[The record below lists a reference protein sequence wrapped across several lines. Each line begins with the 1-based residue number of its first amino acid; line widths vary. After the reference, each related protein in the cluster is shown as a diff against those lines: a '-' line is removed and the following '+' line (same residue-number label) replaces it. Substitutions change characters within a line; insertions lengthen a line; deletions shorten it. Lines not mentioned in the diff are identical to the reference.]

1 MDATEACV
9 AVSVF
14 HLSEDAVARVVDR
27 SVVAV
32 AAPELKVVTLGDL
45 SYPCIQVLRPDT
57 LVVDGRTLKS
67 TFARPE
73 MRVTAFDS

>member
-1 MDATEACV
+1 MDSGEGCV

-14 HLSEDAVARVVDR
+14 HLSEDAVARVGDR

-32 AAPELKVVTLGDL
+32 AAPELKVVGLGGAT
-45 SYPCIQVLRPDT
+45 YPCIQVLRPDS